1 MSTDPAAS
9 TPQPGRKPKKS
20 RTFFILA
27 IALCILVAAVVWLYL
42 STRNIETTDDAQVD
56 GDAVVIAPKVAGYVV
71 TLAIR
76 DNQPVKAGDVLLKID
91 PRDYIA
97 ARDRAAAALALAAA
111 QLETARVNLKM
122 AKVTA
127 PARLAQ
133 ARSQVDQAAANRD
146 LAAANEKRQTNL
158 SVKATTQQARDQAA
172 SQLRAAAASLA
183 DSRAQVDIAGLVGET
198 ITLAQAQVDAAAAQ
212 VRQAQAELA
221 AAELNLN
228 YTEVRAPQDGRVT
241 MRNVNLGS
249 YVQAGQALFSLVN
262 GNVWVTANF
271 KESQLDRMRIGQ
283 GVEIRV
289 DAYRSLKLRGHI
301 DSIQGGTGSRF
312 SAFPAENATGNFVKI
327 VQRVPVKIVIDSG
340 LDPSLPLPLGASAD
354 PRVELQ

>member
-9 TPQPGRKPKKS
+9 TSQPGRKPKKS

-111 QLETARVNLKM
+111 HLETARVNLKM

-172 SQLRAAAASLA
+172 SQPPPRRVSPTAGRRSISPVSAARPSPRLR
-183 DSRAQVDIAGLVGET
+183 RRWT
-198 ITLAQAQVDAAAAQ
+198 
-212 VRQAQAELA
+212 R
-221 AAELNLN
+221 
-228 YTEVRAPQDGRVT
+228 RRHRCGRRR
-241 MRNVNLGS
+241 RNS
-249 YVQAGQALFSLVN
+249 P
-262 GNVWVTANF
+262 
-271 KESQLDRMRIGQ
+271 R
-283 GVEIRV
+283 
-289 DAYRSLKLRGHI
+289 RS
-301 DSIQGGTGSRF
+301 SI
-312 SAFPAENATGNFVKI
+312 
-327 VQRVPVKIVIDSG
+327 
-340 LDPSLPLPLGASAD
+340 
-354 PRVELQ
+354 